1 MEGVGLEIMVE
12 DEDKVEDLG
21 SCSRCVDK
29 GMVEES
35 TITLSRRVT
44 FNGGDCTF
52 S

>member
-52 S
+52 G